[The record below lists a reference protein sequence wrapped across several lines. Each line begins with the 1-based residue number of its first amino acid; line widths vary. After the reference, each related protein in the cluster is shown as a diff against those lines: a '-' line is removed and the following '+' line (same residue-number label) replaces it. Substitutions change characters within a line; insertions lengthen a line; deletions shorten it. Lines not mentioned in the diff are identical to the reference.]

1 MTEKMSR
8 EKSVSGPT
16 QYVLAIDLGS
26 GGHKVALVAD
36 NGHVKA
42 STQGRITTCLLPHGG
57 AEQDPDE
64 WWNGALTGVRE
75 VIQKAHV
82 AKEDIVAI
90 GCDSQW
96 SLAVPVDEHGDHL
109 MNAVHWLDTRGG
121 KYNRKIVAGFPS
133 IKGYGLLKLLKWVK
147 LTGLA
152 PTLSGID
159 SLGHVLFI
167 KNERPDIYRKT
178 YKFLEPMDYLTA
190 RLTGRI
196 TATQKTMV
204 PFGVV
209 DNRQWGSVQYSDA
222 LLAMAGVDK
231 EKLPTLLPNDGVVGT
246 LKPSVAEKLGLLPS
260 TKVVAGIS
268 DSNASLIGSG
278 AVRDFESIIYIGTSM
293 YMTCHLPFKKTDLA
307 HVMTTL
313 PAPFKDRY
321 YLLGEQGAGG
331 RCVEFFL
338 NQFVYPDD
346 AFETG
351 MKPDDAYQ
359 RFNAMATQAPAGSN
373 GVIFLPWLNGSIVP
387 DEQPHARAG
396 FMNISLQT
404 TRAHLSR
411 AIMEGL
417 AFNNRWTREPA
428 EKLMGR
434 KMESIRFSGG
444 GALSDLW
451 AQIHADVLGIP
462 VHQVDDPVNA
472 TVRGTALLVL
482 RSLGY
487 CSLEDIAG
495 LVKIKK
501 VFEPDGSKK
510 EIYDRMY
517 VQYRQLFKKNKPV
530 FKALNGHRRSYR
542 RAWVVPTNR
551 QNAFDLNKL

>member
-1 MTEKMSR
+1 MTGARSKGGKFIMAENSIKG
-8 EKSVSGPT
+8 KPGQGPT
-16 QYVLAIDLGS
+16 KYVLAIDLGS

-36 NGHVKA
+36 NGDVTA
-42 STQGRITTCLLPHGG
+42 STQGNITTLLLPHGG

-64 WWNGALTGVRE
+64 WWNGTMEGARK
-75 VIQKAHV
+75 VIKEANV
-82 AKEDIVAI
+82 APEDIVAI

-96 SLAVPVDEHGDHL
+96 SLAVPVDEHGNHL

-121 KYNRKIVAGFPS
+121 KYNRRIVSGFPG
-133 IKGYGLLKLLKWVK
+133 IRGYGLFKLMKWVK
-147 LTGLA
+147 LTGMV
-152 PTLSGID
+152 PTLSGVD

-178 YKFLEPMDYLTA
+178 CKFLEPMDYLTA

-204 PFGVV
+204 PFGIV
-209 DNRQWGSVQYSDA
+209 DNRKWGSVQYSDA

-231 EKLPTLLPNDGVVGT
+231 EKFPALLQNDGVVGT
-246 LKPSVAEKLGLLPS
+246 LKPSVAKELGLHPS

-278 AVRDFESIIYIGTSM
+278 AVRDFETIIYIGTSM

-338 NQFVYPDD
+338 KQFIYPDD
-346 AFETG
+346 AFNTG
-351 MKPDDAYQ
+351 VKPEDAYE
-359 RFNAMATQAPAGSN
+359 RFNTMATRAPAGSN

-411 AIMEGL
+411 AVMEGL

-451 AQIHADVLGIP
+451 AQIHADILGLP
-462 VHQVDDPVNA
+462 VHQVEDPVNT

-482 RSLGY
+482 RALGY
-487 CSLEDIAG
+487 CSLEDIHG

-501 VFEPDGSKK
+501 VFEPDGSKQ

-517 VQYRQLFKKNKPV
+517 TQYRELFKRNMPV
-530 FKALNGHRRSYR
+530 FAALNGQEE
-542 RAWVVPTNR
+542 N
-551 QNAFDLNKL
+551 NE

>member
-1 MTEKMSR
+1 MDTNAAGK
-8 EKSVSGPT
+8 KSVPSPT
-16 QYVLAIDLGS
+16 KHVLAIDLGS

-36 NGHVKA
+36 NGDVVA
-42 STQGRITTCLLPHGG
+42 STEGNIETRLLPHGG
-57 AEQDPDE
+57 AEQDPE
-64 WWNGALTGVRE
+64 KWWNGAMQGAE
-75 VIQKAHV
+75 DVIQKANV
-82 AKEDIVAI
+82 APEDIVAI

-96 SLAVPVDEHGDHL
+96 SLAVPVDKHGDHL

-121 KYNRKIVAGFPS
+121 KYNRRIVSGFPS
-133 IKGYGLLKLLKWVK
+133 IKGYGLFKLLKWVK
-147 LTGLA
+147 LTGMA

-167 KNERPDIYRKT
+167 KNERPDIYSKT
-178 YKFLEPMDYLTA
+178 FKFLEPMDYLTT

-209 DNRQWGSVQYSDA
+209 DNRKWGSMQYSDT
-222 LLAMAGVDK
+222 LLAMAGLDK
-231 EKLPTLLPNDGVVGT
+231 EKFPELLENDGVVGT
-246 LKPSVAEKLGLLPS
+246 LKPSVAKKLGLLPS

-278 AVRDFESIIYIGTSM
+278 AVRDFETIIYIGTSL

-338 NQFVYPDD
+338 KQFIYPDD
-346 AFETG
+346 AFKTG
-351 MKPDDAYQ
+351 TKPGDAYQ
-359 RFNAMATQAPAGSN
+359 RFNAMAGMAPAGSN

-387 DEQPHARAG
+387 DEQPHVRAG

-428 EKLMGR
+428 EKLMGQ
-434 KMESIRFSGG
+434 KMENIRFSGG

-451 AQIHADVLGIP
+451 AQIHADVLGLPI
-462 VHQVDDPVNA
+462 HQVEDPVNA

-482 RSLGY
+482 RALGY
-487 CSLEDIAG
+487 CSLEDISG

-510 EIYDRMY
+510 EIYDKMY
-517 VQYRQLFKKNKPV
+517 AQYRKLFKKNKPV
-530 FKALNGHRRSYR
+530 FKALNGRRENYE
-542 RAWVVPTNR
+542 
-551 QNAFDLNKL
+551 

>member
-1 MTEKMSR
+1 MAENSIKG
-8 EKSVSGPT
+8 KPGQGPT
-16 QYVLAIDLGS
+16 KYVLAIDLGS

-36 NGHVKA
+36 NGDVTA
-42 STQGRITTCLLPHGG
+42 STQGNITTLLLPHGG

-64 WWNGALTGVRE
+64 WWNGTMEGARK
-75 VIQKAHV
+75 VIKEANV
-82 AKEDIVAI
+82 APEDIVAI

-96 SLAVPVDEHGDHL
+96 SLAVPVDEHGNHL

-121 KYNRKIVAGFPS
+121 KYNRRIVSGFPG
-133 IKGYGLLKLLKWVK
+133 IRGYGLFKLMKWVK
-147 LTGLA
+147 LTGMV
-152 PTLSGID
+152 PTLSGVD

-178 YKFLEPMDYLTA
+178 CKFLEPMDYLTA

-204 PFGVV
+204 PFGIV
-209 DNRQWGSVQYSDA
+209 DNRKWGSVQYSDA

-231 EKLPTLLPNDGVVGT
+231 EKFPALLQNDGVVGT
-246 LKPSVAEKLGLLPS
+246 LKPSVAKELGLHPS
-260 TKVVAGIS
+260 TKVVAGIG

-278 AVRDFESIIYIGTSM
+278 AVRDFETIIYIGTSM

-338 NQFVYPDD
+338 KQFIYPDD
-346 AFETG
+346 AFKTG
-351 MKPDDAYQ
+351 VKPEDAYE
-359 RFNAMATQAPAGSN
+359 RFNTMATRAPAGSN

-411 AIMEGL
+411 AVMEGL

-451 AQIHADVLGIP
+451 AQIHADILGLP
-462 VHQVDDPVNA
+462 VHQVEDPVNT

-482 RSLGY
+482 RALGY
-487 CSLEDIAG
+487 CSLEDIHG

-501 VFEPDGSKK
+501 VFEPDGSKQ

-517 VQYRQLFKKNKPV
+517 TQYRELFKRNMPV
-530 FKALNGHRRSYR
+530 FAALNGQEE
-542 RAWVVPTNR
+542 N
-551 QNAFDLNKL
+551 NE